1 MYTDIP
7 KSKVYALA
15 DAQGR
20 VTRIEGGYTMGS
32 IEDITAWVQVD
43 EGYGDRFN
51 LCQSNY
57 MDKPIMDGRGVHRY
71 KLVDGKIEERTQA
84 EMDADYVPPNE
95 TESNATLAPD
105 YEAALIE
112 LAGMLDETL
121 TRIDEQDAAL
131 IELASIIADGGN

>member
-20 VTRIEGGYTMGS
+20 VVRIEGGYTMGS
-32 IEDITAWVQVD
+32 IEDIAAWVQVD

-57 MDKPIMDGRGVHRY
+57 TDKPLRDSRGVCRY
-71 KLVDGKIEERTQA
+71 KLEGGAVVERTAA
-84 EMDADYVPPNE
+84 EMDN
-95 TESNATLAPD
+95 
-105 YEAALIE
+105 
-112 LAGMLDETL
+112 
-121 TRIDEQDAAL
+121 DAAL
-131 IELASIIADGGN
+131 LDEHAQAEPSAEELLLEMAGDHEYRLCLLELGVTGDDL